1 MWIHEATP
9 ANPLYQLA
17 RDELKT
23 PLSPVVL
30 YDSGQVSDADGKP
43 VNMALYAVSKA
54 QQLVVATWVLSCRIS
69 DKNAAAAQAPAGSS
83 AAGPSRPRQQ
93 LWRSATVS
101 PTAHNE

>member
-17 RDELKT
+17 RDELKA

-30 YDSGQVSDADGKP
+30 YNSGQVFDADGKP

-54 QQLVVATWVLSCRIS
+54 
-69 DKNAAAAQAPAGSS
+69 
-83 AAGPSRPRQQ
+83 
-93 LWRSATVS
+93 
-101 PTAHNE
+101 